1 MLVVL
6 VFTPYKPCKNTA
18 TRDGRCGIGDV
29 ATETENCGGLLF
41 PVEVLNFHYFRFLTS
56 SYQQGH
62 DDYYRVIFRRD
73 VIPSLL
79 IRATIFLR
87 RQLYAQTQ
95 KLFLFCHPV
104 SLSDF
109 DYFTLQ
115 YFLDNDN

>member
-1 MLVVL
+1 MLH
-6 VFTPYKPCKNTA
+6 K
-18 TRDGRCGIGDV
+18 I
-29 ATETENCGGLLF
+29 
-41 PVEVLNFHYFRFLTS
+41 LNLPKDILDHIY
-56 SYQQGH
+56 SY
-62 DDYYRVIFRRD
+62 DDYYRIIFRRD